1 MIIRFKRRLSKL
13 SEELRQSVRD
23 PKPFIAYA
31 DARGLYQSTREN
43 LFFNAGFEHGL
54 LADNGLSSEHNGS
67 VHSTEASA
75 LEAIAAPLQQKR
87 RVSPDVMRATLLRL
101 CQGRS
106 LSPRRHVC
114 CIYTRSQ
121 NRGKTGTSVAG
132 WSKWEPRPGLRPR
145 PSAAIAGLG
154 YTAALMLDI
163 RLIRDKPDEV
173 RAGFAKLGSTVDLD
187 AVLALD
193 QAVRKLKNDSQTIQA
208 DQNRLSREIAKA
220 PTPAAREEAKAKGA
234 ALKQKIESLAAE
246 LAQQELALDGK
257 LLELPNLPHP
267 SVPVGKDESENHV
280 MREEGQKRSYA
291 FAPQPHWDLGPR
303 WGILDFDRGV
313 KISGSRFYI
322 LKDWG
327 ARLQRAL
334 ISFML
339 DLHTSRH
346 GYTEILP
353 PYMVRREALVGTG
366 NLPKFGDNL
375 YHDAIE
381 DFWFIP
387 TAEVPVTNLYRDEI
401 LEGDKLPI
409 KHVACTACF
418 RREQMAAGRDTRGIK
433 RGHQFDK
440 VELVKFVRPESSM
453 DELQGL
459 LADAE
464 EVLQALELPYRVVE
478 MCTGDLSFSAMV
490 KFDLELWA
498 PGCGEWLEVSS
509 CSNFGDFQARRAKI
523 RFRDG
528 QEKTRFVHTL
538 NGSGLAL
545 PRTLVGVL
553 ETYQRADGRLDV
565 PAVLRPYFGGR
576 DVLG

>member
-1 MIIRFKRRLSKL
+1 
-13 SEELRQSVRD
+13 
-23 PKPFIAYA
+23 
-31 DARGLYQSTREN
+31 
-43 LFFNAGFEHGL
+43 
-54 LADNGLSSEHNGS
+54 
-67 VHSTEASA
+67 
-75 LEAIAAPLQQKR
+75 
-87 RVSPDVMRATLLRL
+87 
-101 CQGRS
+101 
-106 LSPRRHVC
+106 
-114 CIYTRSQ
+114 
-121 NRGKTGTSVAG
+121 
-132 WSKWEPRPGLRPR
+132 
-145 PSAAIAGLG
+145 
-154 YTAALMLDI
+154 MLDI

-173 RAGFAKLGSTVDLD
+173 RAGFAKLGSAVDLD

-220 PTPAAREEAKAKGA
+220 PTPEAREEAKAKGA
-234 ALKQKIESLAAE
+234 ALKQKIESMAAD
-246 LAQQELALDGK
+246 LAQQELALDER

-267 SVPVGKDESENHV
+267 SVPVGKDDSENRV
-280 MREEGQKRSYA
+280 IREEGVKRSFA
-291 FAPQPHWDLGPR
+291 FTPQPHWDSGPR

-339 DLHTSRH
+339 DLHTGRH

-440 VELVKFVRPESSM
+440 VEMYKFVEPETSC
-453 DELQGL
+453 DELEKMVH
-459 LADAE
+459 DAE
-464 EVLQALELPYRVVE
+464 SVCEKLGLPYRILQI
-478 MCTGDLSFSAMV
+478 CTGDIGFGSTMTYDIEV
-490 KFDLELWA
+490 WA
-498 PGCGEWLEVSS
+498 PGCQEWLEVSS
-509 CSNFGDFQARRAKI
+509 CSNCGDFQGRRANVRYRPAADAKP
-523 RFRDG
+523 
-528 QEKTRFVHTL
+528 QFVHTL

-545 PRTLVGVL
+545 PRIMIAIM
-553 ETYQRADGRLDV
+553 ENYQQEDGSIAV
-565 PAVLRPYFGGR
+565 PDALQPFLRTNLIR
-576 DVLG
+576 KD